1 MERLAEASGGRLFP
15 AASIR
20 DLEPVFPQ
28 LAEELR
34 SVYSVAYYP
43 ENQQFDG
50 NWRKVLIEVGR
61 PGVVIRARLGYYAR

>member
-1 MERLAEASGGRLFP
+1 MEQLAEASGGKLFP

-20 DLEPVFPQ
+20 DLEPVFPDLTQ
-28 LAEELR
+28 ELR

-50 NWRKVLIEVGR
+50 NWRKVAVEVNR
-61 PGVVIRARLGYYAR
+61 QGVVIRARLGYFAR